1 LAVLFAI
8 VVSTP
13 QACNDGSSGNA
24 LSVHDDAE
32 GDKFEASEDNQQ
44 TLPID
49 ERFMFEEKFAAT
61 RSDKQVG
68 ANPFPKI
75 AQEKLEQQAI
85 EFNIR
90 PVMDKPGEKFNRIHT
105 GSLLKKKNKTK
116 VGKRLGGKIGKKGLV
131 GKTVGGAGNA
141 VDKTLLNGKKIIN
154 AGKIQFVELNEKMRE
169 QCLKDYFFCSVSCAD
184 DFKMTCTPD
193 AQIFSTFVTRDQ
205 HANICVKPRVH
216 EINRKLLP
224 LKKRVEA
231 RKQCILRP
239 CGCKAYESKFVNL
252 YGKSEFD
259 RALKILQGMCFKWCT
274 TGKKP
279 AGVIDKNQA
288 MEAIE
293 SVKQALLAAY
303 RKLYAW
309 MGKFL
314 DFGKVAFEHTKK
326 AAIFVGN
333 NIKKGAQIV
342 GKGVQQGA
350 RVVGKAFGGA
360 AKHTGRFFGGA
371 AKKTGR
377 AFRGAARRVGRFFR
391 RFRRW

>member
-1 LAVLFAI
+1 
-8 VVSTP
+8 
-13 QACNDGSSGNA
+13 
-24 LSVHDDAE
+24 
-32 GDKFEASEDNQQ
+32 
-44 TLPID
+44 
-49 ERFMFEEKFAAT
+49 
-61 RSDKQVG
+61 
-68 ANPFPKI
+68 
-75 AQEKLEQQAI
+75 
-85 EFNIR
+85 
-90 PVMDKPGEKFNRIHT
+90 MDKPGEKFNRVHT
-105 GSLLKKKNKTK
+105 GSLLKKKNKTRK
-116 VGKRLGGKIGKKGLV
+116 FGGGKKGGIV
-131 GKTVGGAGNA
+131 GKTVGGAGKT
-141 VDKTLLNGKKIIN
+141 VDKTLLKGKKIIN

-184 DFKMTCTPD
+184 DFKMSCTPD

-205 HANICVKPRVH
+205 HANTCVKPRVQ
-216 EINRKLLP
+216 EINRQRLP
-224 LKKRVEA
+224 PKKRVEA

-239 CGCKAYESKFVNL
+239 CGCKAYESEFVNK

-259 RALKILQGMCFKWCT
+259 RALKILQGMCFQWCT

-288 MEAIE
+288 TEAIE

-309 MGKFL
+309 MGAFL

-360 AKHTGRFFGGA
+360 ARHTGRFFGGAAKKTGRFFGGAAKKTGRFFGGA

-377 AFRGAARRVGRFFR
+377 AFRSAARRVGRFFR